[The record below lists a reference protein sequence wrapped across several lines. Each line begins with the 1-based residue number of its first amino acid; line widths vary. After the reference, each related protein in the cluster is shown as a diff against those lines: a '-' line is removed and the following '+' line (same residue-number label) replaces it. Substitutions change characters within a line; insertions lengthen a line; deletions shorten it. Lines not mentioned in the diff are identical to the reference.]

1 MQDLFKGYVPTK
13 NKKCLTKFKDAP
25 LRSYEEVKDLPEFAG
40 ILAENIILIDIDDTA
55 QSEILLTIVKS
66 LNLACRV
73 YQTTRGKHFFFLNR
87 ENNEIIQ
94 RNCKIHSTL
103 AVGLVA
109 DIKVGIKASYSI
121 LKYNGKEREI
131 IYDCDELESLPKW
144 LLPVKSDYNFLT
156 MGAGEGRNQS
166 LFTYILKLQS
176 CNFEVEEIRNTLRL
190 INDFILPD
198 PLDES
203 ELETLMR
210 DEAFEKPV
218 FFNDQGT
225 FLFGNYARHMRQ
237 TKNIIK
243 LNGRLHIYHNG
254 IYIDDNK
261 LIETEMIREIP
272 GLRKSQRMEVLSYLD
287 LLIGEDSREAD
298 ANFVAFKNGIYDI
311 TTKELMPFSPDLI
324 VTNKINYNYNYEAYS
339 EVADM
344 ALDKLAC
351 EDDLIRDLLEEVIG
365 YTFYRR
371 NELRKAFIL
380 IGEKANGK
388 STYLDMIKTLLGD
401 ENTCALD
408 LGELGERFKTAEL
421 FHKLANIGD
430 DIADD
435 FISNPAI
442 FKKLVSGDRLNAE
455 RKGQD
460 PFDFNN
466 YAKMIFS
473 ANNIPRIRDKTG
485 AVLSRLIIVPFKA
498 YFTDQD
504 PDYDPYIKYKLRS
517 EEVME
522 YLIQVGLDGLDRVL
536 TRQKFTVSE
545 KVQKELDEYE
555 VNNNPILLFFASEPK
570 IVNEATS
577 DVHKKYTEFCVDNGF
592 TPMSRIEFSRQV
604 KSRYNLDIVDKTIK
618 GKKYR
623 VFIDKK
629 GGQYD

>member
-1 MQDLFKGYVPTK
+1 MHNLFKGYAPTN

-40 ILAENIILIDIDDTA
+40 ILAEDIILIDIDNTA
-55 QSEILLTIVKS
+55 QSEILLSIVKS
-66 LNLACRV
+66 LSLACRV

-87 ENNEIIQ
+87 QNNEIIQ

-131 IYDCDELESLPKW
+131 VYDCDELEPLPKW
-144 LLPVKSDYNFLT
+144 LIPVKSTYNFLT
-156 MGAGEGRNQS
+156 MGAGDGRNQS

-176 CNFEVEEIRNTLRL
+176 CNFEVEEIRSTLRL

-225 FLFGNYARHMRQ
+225 FLFGNYARHMQQ

-254 IYIDDNK
+254 IYVDDNK

-287 LLIGEDSREAD
+287 LLIGEDSKEAD

-311 TTKELMPFSPDLI
+311 TTKELMPFGPDLI

-344 ALDKLAC
+344 TLDKLAC

-442 FKKLVSGDRLNAE
+442 FKKLVSGDRLN
-455 RKGQD
+455 
-460 PFDFNN
+460 
-466 YAKMIFS
+466 
-473 ANNIPRIRDKTG
+473 
-485 AVLSRLIIVPFKA
+485 
-498 YFTDQD
+498 
-504 PDYDPYIKYKLRS
+504 
-517 EEVME
+517 
-522 YLIQVGLDGLDRVL
+522 L
-536 TRQKFTVSE
+536 TF
-545 KVQKELDEYE
+545 L
-555 VNNNPILLFFASEPK
+555 
-570 IVNEATS
+570 
-577 DVHKKYTEFCVDNGF
+577 
-592 TPMSRIEFSRQV
+592 
-604 KSRYNLDIVDKTIK
+604 
-618 GKKYR
+618 
-623 VFIDKK
+623 
-629 GGQYD
+629 

>member
-1 MQDLFKGYVPTK
+1 MHDLFKGYVPTK
-13 NKKCLTKFKDAP
+13 NKKCLAKFKNAP
-25 LRSYEEVKDLPEFAG
+25 LRTYDEVKDLPEFAG
-40 ILAENIILIDIDDTA
+40 ILAEDVILVDVDDAA
-55 QSEILLTIVKS
+55 QSEILFEIVQGLKI
-66 LNLACRV
+66 ACRV
-73 YQTTRGKHFFFLNR
+73 YQTTRGKHFFFLNKN
-87 ENNEIIQ
+87 NNEIIQ
-94 RNCKIHSTL
+94 RNCKIHSQL
-103 AVGLVA
+103 AIGLTA
-109 DIKVGIKASYSI
+109 DIKVGIKASYSV
-121 LKYNGKEREI
+121 LKFDGKEREI
-131 IYDCDELESLPKW
+131 IYDSDHLQPLPRW
-144 LLPVKSDYNFLT
+144 LTPVKSEYNFLE
-156 MGAGEGRNQS
+156 MEAGDGRNQS

-176 CNFEVEEIRNTLRL
+176 YSFDVEEIRETLRI
-190 INDFILPD
+190 INGYVLSD
-198 PLDES
+198 PLDEN
-203 ELETLMR
+203 ELDTLMR

-225 FLFGNYARHMRQ
+225 FLFGNFARYMKN

-243 LNGRLHIYHNG
+243 LNNRLHIYHNG
-254 IYIDDNK
+254 IYVDDTK

-272 GLRKSQRMEVLSYLD
+272 GLRKSQRMEVIAYLD
-287 LLIGEDSREAD
+287 LLIETNSKEND
-298 ANFVAFKNGIYDI
+298 ANFIAFRNGVYDI
-311 TTKELMPFSPDLI
+311 STKELLPFGPEFI
-324 VTNKINYNYNYEAYS
+324 MTNKINFDYNYEAYS
-339 EVADM
+339 EIADS

-351 EDDLIRDLLEEVIG
+351 NDDLIRDLLEEVIG

-408 LGELGERFKTAEL
+408 LGELGDRFKTAEL

-435 FISNPAI
+435 FIGNPSV
-442 FKKLVSGDRLNAE
+442 FKKLTSGDRLNVE

-485 AVLSRLIIVPFKA
+485 AVMSRLIIVPFKA
-498 YFTDQD
+498 YFSDDD

-522 YLIQVGLDGLDRVL
+522 YLIQVGLDGLERVL
-536 TRQKFTVSE
+536 KRQKFTMSE

-555 VNNNPILLFFASEPK
+555 INNNPILLFFASEPK
-570 IVNEATS
+570 IENECTQ
-577 DVHKKYTEFCVDNGF
+577 DVHRKYTEFCVDNGF

-604 KSRYNLDIVDKTIK
+604 RAKYDVDIVDKTIRNR
-618 GKKYR
+618 KYR
-623 VFIDKK
+623 MFVKK
-629 GGQYD
+629 GSE